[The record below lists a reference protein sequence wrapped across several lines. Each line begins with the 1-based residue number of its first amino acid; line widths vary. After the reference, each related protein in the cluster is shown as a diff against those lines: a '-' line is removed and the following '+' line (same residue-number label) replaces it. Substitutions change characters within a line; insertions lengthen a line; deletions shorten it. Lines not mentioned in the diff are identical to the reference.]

1 MGSQDPKDSPMVAVT
16 SLLVILALSLVIT
29 RIATVAL
36 VLTGLS
42 SEVARFQARSAL
54 TGCGFT
60 TRESEEALNH
70 PVRRRI
76 VMLLML
82 VGNAG
87 IVTVISSLILAF
99 AKQQSGLEAG
109 LRVALL
115 AAGLGILFWAGRSR
129 WVEKLLERA
138 IRWGLR
144 RWTTVEARDY
154 ASLLRLANRFTVS
167 ELQVKEGDWVAG
179 GSLVELELHGEGIT
193 ILGIQR
199 RDGTYIGVPAGTTRI
214 LADDVLLVY
223 GRAEAVLA
231 LDQRPRGDQGD
242 AAHRLAVEAENRRLR
257 KEASKASGD
266 EASGQ

>member
-1 MGSQDPKDSPMVAVT
+1 MVAVT
-16 SLLVILALSLVIT
+16 SLLVIVALSLVIT
-29 RIATVAL
+29 RVATAAL

-42 SEVARFQARSAL
+42 SEAARFQARSAL

-60 TRESEEALNH
+60 TRESEEVVNH

-87 IVTVISSLILAF
+87 IVTAVSSLILAF
-99 AKQQSGLEAG
+99 AREQTGTQLG
-109 LRVALL
+109 LRIASLAVGLASLYL
-115 AAGLGILFWAGRSR
+115 AARSR
-129 WVEKLLERA
+129 WVELLLERA

-167 ELQVKEGDWVAG
+167 ELKVREGDWVTG
-179 GSLVELELHGEGIT
+179 HNLVELELHGEGIT

-199 RDGTYIGVPAGTTRI
+199 HSGAYIGVPAGTTQI

-231 LDQRPRGDQGD
+231 LDRRPRGAQGD
-242 AAHRLAVEAENRRLR
+242 AAHRLAVEAESRRLR
-257 KEASKASGD
+257 REEGQGEGPAREARGKESA
-266 EASGQ
+266 